1 MRGSAR
7 ASGARPRPR
16 SSRIAVRAALLGLRT
31 VRALPSWAAYAAA
44 GLVADITWCRRGPR
58 VQRLEDNLRAAGVDP
73 AAVRLVSRQG
83 MRSYLRY
90 WCEAVRLP
98 SWSRD
103 QVLASVRVEGDGPVR
118 EALANGRGAVMALAH
133 QGNWD
138 LAGAWSGYDLGSV
151 TTVAERLEPAEV
163 FDGFLD
169 FRRSLGM
176 TVLALG
182 DPGVLP
188 DLMRAVKA
196 NHVVPL
202 LIDRDLS
209 GSGITVDFLDGRA
222 SFAAGPATL
231 GALTG
236 APVFPVTIHYERVRL
251 DRSGWPESGHR
262 TVIHF
267 HPAVKADQGP
277 RAERV
282 RRLTQACA
290 GRLGAGIAGHPH
302 DWHMLQPVFDEP
314 ADPSAD

>member
-1 MRGSAR
+1 M
-7 ASGARPRPR
+7 
-16 SSRIAVRAALLGLRT
+16 RAALIGLRT

-44 GLVADITWCRRGPR
+44 GLAADIAWRRRGPR
-58 VQRLEDNLRAAGVDP
+58 VQRLEDNLTRAGVDP
-73 AAVRLVSRQG
+73 SAVRLVSRQG

-90 WCEAVRLP
+90 WCEAIRLP

-103 QVLASVRVEGDGPVR
+103 QVLASVRVEGDAPVR
-118 EALANGRGAVMALAH
+118 QALADGRGAVMALAH

-138 LAGAWSGYDLGSV
+138 LAGAWSGYALGSV

-163 FDGFLD
+163 FEGFLE

-182 DPGVLP
+182 DPGVLAG
-188 DLMRAVKA
+188 LMRAVKDG
-196 NHVVPL
+196 HVVPL
-202 LIDRDLS
+202 LVDRDLS
-209 GSGITVDFLDGRA
+209 GSGVGVDFLTGRA

-267 HPAVKADQGP
+267 HPPLEAGP
-277 RAERV
+277 GSRAERV
-282 RRLTQACA
+282 RRLTQGCA
-290 GRLGAGIAGHPH
+290 DALGSGIAAHPH

-314 ADPSAD
+314 AAPSGG